1 MNSNRKKQLKK
12 TMETI
17 SEIVSSITTLKEQI
31 DEIKSEEEDYF
42 ENLSESG
49 QESDK
54 GQASESAIS
63 ELDNIVALLD
73 EAEENLNSAD
83 SSINDLCS

>member
-1 MNSNRKKQLKK
+1 MNSNRKKR
-12 TMETI
+12 
-17 SEIVSSITTLKEQI
+17 LKETAKIIPEIIFLLNDLREQI
-31 DEIKSEEEDYF
+31 EEIKGEEEDYF

-63 ELDNIVALLD
+63 ELDSVVASLD
-73 EAEENLNSAD
+73 EVEDSLNSAD